1 MGKLKNI
8 LKHLFSFILLLNVS
22 TVLAFEAF
30 IVNDIRIAGLQRV
43 STGSIF
49 NTIPIS
55 VGDKIDDRKIV
66 DITRAL
72 FSTEQ
77 FDDIQIGRD
86 GNALIITVA
95 ERPSIS
101 SIDISGNSALK
112 TEILLESFDGI
123 GITEGQVYK
132 RSTLERMKAELVRSY
147 SSQGRYGAGVEIYET
162 SEPRNRVSISIEIDE
177 GESAKIDGIT
187 ILGNNVFSDE
197 DLFDVM
203 ELSEGSWLSFLS
215 NDDQYSREKLQGD
228 LENLESYYLDRGYLQ
243 FSIESSQVSISRDR
257 SNIYITYIVSEGPQY
272 TISDV
277 RIVGDMPLNEGLI
290 DPIIETQKD
299 ITYSQAQITQI
310 EDIFTSLLGNEGY
323 AFASVKGQ
331 PDIDEEMLEVDL
343 SFVIDPGKRTY
354 TRKILF
360 EGNEITQDDVLRREM
375 RQFEGA
381 WASDDKIEQ
390 SRVRLERLGFFKEVN
405 VETVPV
411 PGTDDQIDVKFRVEE
426 ETTGNVG
433 GNLGYSDFGLMIGFN
448 LQERNFLGTGNSVG
462 IAINKSIYQE
472 VYNLSFYDPYFTI
485 DGASRGYSLYYR
497 KTDYGEFNI
506 ANYTSDSQGL
516 GIQFGYPIS
525 DTQRVGLNLT
535 YDKTEIDQGSLPVR
549 DILDFLLEEGN
560 SFQTISAQAVWSR
573 ITLNRGMFPTDGAST
588 EALFLATLP
597 LSDINYYKL
606 NIRQKFYQPLNI
618 WDLVFGFQ
626 GEIGYLAPY
635 GDTNAVPFFQHF
647 YAGGPRSLR
656 GFESNTLGPR
666 ATPSPCY
673 GFDTIND
680 ICPPLIDSNFDGIPD
695 SPAYN
700 QSIIYQRD
708 DPIGGD
714 VKIEGSMQ
722 LIFKLPMVEDQR
734 SMRTAFFFDFGNVF
748 AMECR
753 EYQVSCYKPSIDE
766 LRYSVGVGL
775 TWITGFGPMSFAIS
789 KPYNEDRFE
798 RTEEFQFT
806 IGTVF

>member
-1 MGKLKNI
+1 M
-8 LKHLFSFILLLNVS
+8 LLNIT

-77 FDDIQIGRD
+77 FDDIQISRD
-86 GNALIITVA
+86 GNALIISVA

-112 TEILLESFDGI
+112 TEVLLESFDGI

-147 SSQGRYGAGVEIYET
+147 SSQGRYGAGVEI
-162 SEPRNRVSISIEIDE
+162 SESPQPRNRVSIAIEIDE

-187 ILGNNVFSDE
+187 ILGNSIFNDE
-197 DLFDVM
+197 DLLDVM
-203 ELSEGSWLSFLS
+203 ELSVGSWLSFLS
-215 NDDQYSREKLQGD
+215 NDNQYSREKLQGD
-228 LENLESYYLDRGYLQ
+228 LENLESYYLDRGYLE

-257 SNIYITYIVSEGPQY
+257 SSIYITYIISEGPQY
-272 TISDV
+272 TINDV
-277 RIVGDMPLNEGLI
+277 RIVGDMPVNEDFI
-290 DPIIETQKD
+290 NPIIDSQKD

-310 EDIFTSLLGNEGY
+310 EEIFTSLLGNEGY
-323 AFASVKGQ
+323 AFATVKGQ
-331 PDIDEEMLEVDL
+331 PNIDQEMLEVDL
-343 SFVIDPGKRTY
+343 NFVIDPGKRTY

-433 GNLGYSDFGLMIGFN
+433 GNLGYSDFGLMVGFN

-472 VYNLSFYDPYFTI
+472 VYNLSYYDPYFTI
-485 DGASRGYSLYYR
+485 DGVSRGYSLYYR

-525 DTQRVGLNLT
+525 DTQRIGLNLT
-535 YDKTEIDQGSLPVR
+535 YDNTEIDQGTIPVR
-549 DILDFLLEEGN
+549 DILDFLVEEGN
-560 SFQTISAQAVWSR
+560 TFQTFSAQAVWSR

-606 NIRQKFYQPLNI
+606 NIRQKFYQPLNF
-618 WDLVFGFQ
+618 WDLVVGFQ
-626 GEIGYLAPY
+626 GEICYLAPY
-635 GDTNAVPFFQHF
+635 DDTKIVPFFQHF

-666 ATPSPCY
+666 ATPTPCY
-673 GFDTIND
+673 GFDSIND
-680 ICPPLIDSNFDGIPD
+680 LCPPLVDTNFDGVPD

-700 QSIIYQRD
+700 QSIVYQRD

-714 VKIEGSMQ
+714 VKIEGSAQ

-748 AMECR
+748 SMDCR
-753 EYQVSCYKPSIDE
+753 DYQVSCYKPSLEE
-766 LRYSVGVGL
+766 LRYSIGLGL

-789 KPYNEDRFE
+789 KPYNEDRYE

>member
-1 MGKLKNI
+1 MKI
-8 LKHLFSFILLLNVS
+8 LKRLISFVLLLNI
-22 TVLAFEAF
+22 TTILAFEEF

-72 FSTEQ
+72 FATEQ

-162 SEPRNRVSISIEIDE
+162 PQPRNRVSISIEIDE

-187 ILGNNVFSDE
+187 ILGNNIFSDE
-197 DLFDVM
+197 DLLDVM

-257 SNIYITYIVSEGPQY
+257 SSIYITYIVSEGPKY

-277 RIVGDMPLNEGLI
+277 KIVGDMPLNEELI

-310 EDIFTSLLGNEGY
+310 EEIFTSLLGNEGY

-360 EGNEITQDDVLRREM
+360 EGNEITQDNVLRREM

-411 PGTDDQIDVKFRVEE
+411 PGTDDQIDVKFRVAE

-535 YDKTEIDQGSLPVR
+535 YDKTEIDQGTLPVR

-560 SFQTISAQAVWSR
+560 SFQTVSAQAVWSR

-597 LSDINYYKL
+597 LSDINYYKF
-606 NIRQKFYQPLNI
+606 NIRQKFYQPLNV

-635 GDTNAVPFFQHF
+635 GDTNNVPFFQHF

-673 GFDTIND
+673 GFDTVND
-680 ICPPLIDSNFDGIPD
+680 LCPPLIDSNFDGIPD

-766 LRYSVGVGL
+766 LRYSIGVGL

-789 KPYNEDRFE
+789 KPYNEDEFE

>member
-1 MGKLKNI
+1 MKSI
-8 LKHLFSFILLLNVS
+8 FKHLITLFLILNINFIE
-22 TVLAFEAF
+22 AFEAF

-55 VGDKIDDRKIV
+55 VGDKIDERKVV
-66 DITRAL
+66 DISKAL
-72 FSTEQ
+72 FATEQ

-86 GNALIITVA
+86 GNSLIITVA

-112 TEILLESFDGI
+112 TEVLLESFDGI

-132 RSTLERMKAELVRSY
+132 RSTLEKMRAELVRSY

-162 SEPRNRVSISIEIDE
+162 TQPRNRVSIAIQIDE
-177 GESAKIDGIT
+177 GESAQIDRVT
-187 ILGNNVFSDE
+187 ILGNRIFSDD
-197 DLFDVM
+197 DLLDVM
-203 ELSEGSWLSFLS
+203 ELSEGSWLSFLT
-215 NDDQYSREKLQGD
+215 NDNQYSREKLQGD
-228 LENLESYYLDRGYLQ
+228 IENLESFYLDRGYLQ
-243 FSIESSQVSISRDR
+243 FAIESSQVSISRDR
-257 SNIYITYIVSEGPQY
+257 NSIYITYIISEGPQF
-272 TISDV
+272 TINEV
-277 RIVGDMPLNEGLI
+277 KIIGELPLNSDI
-290 DPIIETQKD
+290 VDPIINTQND
-299 ITYSQAQITQI
+299 VIYSQAQITQI
-310 EDIFTSLLGNEGY
+310 EEIFTSLLGNEGY

-331 PDIDEEMLEVDL
+331 PSINEDLLEVDL
-343 SFVIDPGKRTY
+343 SFVVEPGKRTY
-354 TRKILF
+354 ARKILF
-360 EGNEITQDDVLRREM
+360 EGNQITQDDVLRREM

-390 SRVRLERLGFFKEVN
+390 SRVRLERLGFFKDVN
-405 VETVPV
+405 VETIPV
-411 PGTDDQIDVKFRVEE
+411 PGTDDQIDIKFRVEE

-448 LQERNFLGTGNSVG
+448 LQERNFLGSGNSVG

-485 DGASRGYSLYYR
+485 DGVSRGYNLYYR

-506 ANYTSDSQGL
+506 ANYTADSQGL

-525 DTQRVGLNLT
+525 DTQRIGLNLT
-535 YDKTEIDQGSLPVR
+535 YDFTDVDQGTLPVR

-560 SFQTISAQAVWSR
+560 SFKTLSAQAVWSR

-588 EALFLATLP
+588 EALFLATIP
-597 LSDINYYKL
+597 VSDINYYKL
-606 NIRQKFYQPLNI
+606 NIRQKYYEPLGF

-635 GDTNAVPFFQHF
+635 GDTNNVPFFQHF

-673 GFDTIND
+673 QFDSVND
-680 ICPPLIDSNFDGIPD
+680 LCPPLVDSNFDGVPD
-695 SPAYN
+695 TPAYN
-700 QSIIYQRD
+700 QSIVYQRD

-734 SMRTAFFFDFGNVF
+734 SMRSALFFDFGNVF

-753 EYQVSCYKPSIDE
+753 DYQVSCYKPSFDE

-789 KPYNEDRFE
+789 KPYNEDRYE

>member
-1 MGKLKNI
+1 MKSIKRLISFVLLINI
-8 LKHLFSFILLLNVS
+8 TS
-22 TVLAFEAF
+22 VLAFEAF

-72 FSTEQ
+72 FATEQ
-77 FDDIQIGRD
+77 FDDIQVGRD
-86 GNALIITVA
+86 GNALIITVL

-112 TEILLESFDGI
+112 TEVLLESFDGI

-147 SSQGRYGAGVEIYET
+147 SSQGRYGAGVEIFET
-162 SEPRNRVSISIEIDE
+162 PEPRNRVSIAIEIDE
-177 GESAKIDGIT
+177 GDSAKIDGIT
-187 ILGNNVFSDE
+187 ILGNNIFSDE
-197 DLFDVM
+197 DLLDVM

-257 SNIYITYIVSEGPQY
+257 SSIFIAYIISEGPQY
-272 TISDV
+272 TINEV
-277 RIVGDMPLNEGLI
+277 KIVGDMPINEEFTN
-290 DPIIETQKD
+290 PIINSQKD

-310 EDIFTSLLGNEGY
+310 EEIFTSLLGNEGY
-323 AFASVKGQ
+323 AFASVAGQ
-331 PDIDEEMLEVDL
+331 PNIDEEMLEVDL

-354 TRKILF
+354 ARKILF

-390 SRVRLERLGFFKEVN
+390 SRVRLERLGFFKEVS
-405 VETVPV
+405 VETIPV
-411 PGTDDQIDVKFRVEE
+411 PGTDDQIDVKYSVEE

-433 GNLGYSDFGLMIGFN
+433 GNLGYSDFGLMLGFN

-462 IAINKSIYQE
+462 ISINKSIYQE

-535 YDKTEIDQGSLPVR
+535 YDRTEIDQGSLPVR
-549 DILDFLLEEGN
+549 DILDFLIEEGN
-560 SFQTISAQAVWSR
+560 SFSTISAQAVWSR

-597 LSDINYYKL
+597 LSDINYYKF

-635 GDTNAVPFFQHF
+635 GDTNIVPFFQHF

-680 ICPPLIDSNFDGIPD
+680 LCPALIDSNFDGVPD

-748 AMECR
+748 QMDCKD
-753 EYQVSCYKPSIDE
+753 YQVSCYKPSIDE

-789 KPYNEDRFE
+789 RPFNEDQYE
-798 RTEEFQFT
+798 RTEDFQFT

>member
-1 MGKLKNI
+1 MKI
-8 LKHLFSFILLLNVS
+8 LKRLISFVLLLNIT
-22 TVLAFEAF
+22 TVLAFEEF

-72 FSTEQ
+72 FATEQ

-162 SEPRNRVSISIEIDE
+162 PQPRNRVSISIEIDE

-187 ILGNNVFSDE
+187 ILGNNIFSDE
-197 DLFDVM
+197 DLLDVM

-257 SNIYITYIVSEGPQY
+257 SSIYITYIISEGPKY

-277 RIVGDMPLNEGLI
+277 KIVGDMPISEELI

-310 EDIFTSLLGNEGY
+310 EEIFTSLLGNEGY

-472 VYNLSFYDPYFTI
+472 VYNLSFYDPYYTI

-560 SFQTISAQAVWSR
+560 SFQTVSAQAVWSR

-606 NIRQKFYQPLNI
+606 NIRQKFYQPLNV

-635 GDTNAVPFFQHF
+635 GDTNIVPFFQHF

-673 GFDTIND
+673 GFDTVND
-680 ICPPLIDSNFDGIPD
+680 LCPPLIDSNFDGIPD

-748 AMECR
+748 AMECK

-766 LRYSVGVGL
+766 LRYSIGVGL

>member
-1 MGKLKNI
+1 MKIFKRLI
-8 LKHLFSFILLLNVS
+8 SLLLLLNIT
-22 TVLAFEAF
+22 TVLAFEEF

-72 FSTEQ
+72 FATEQ

-162 SEPRNRVSISIEIDE
+162 PQPRNRVSNSIEIDE

-187 ILGNNVFSDE
+187 ILGNNIFSDE
-197 DLFDVM
+197 DLLDVM

-257 SNIYITYIVSEGPQY
+257 SSIYITYIISEGPQY

-277 RIVGDMPLNEGLI
+277 KIVGDMPLNEELI

-310 EDIFTSLLGNEGY
+310 EEIFTSLLGNEGY

-535 YDKTEIDQGSLPVR
+535 YDKTEIDQGTLPVR

-560 SFQTISAQAVWSR
+560 SFQTVSAQAVWSR

-606 NIRQKFYQPLNI
+606 NIRQKFYQPLNV

-635 GDTNAVPFFQHF
+635 GDTDNVPFFQHF

-673 GFDTIND
+673 GFDTVND
-680 ICPPLIDSNFDGIPD
+680 LCPPLIDSNFDGIPD

-766 LRYSVGVGL
+766 LRYSIGVGL

-789 KPYNEDRFE
+789 KPYNEDRYE

>member
-1 MGKLKNI
+1 MKI
-8 LKHLFSFILLLNVS
+8 LKRLISFVLLLNIT
-22 TVLAFEAF
+22 TVLAFEEF

-72 FSTEQ
+72 FATEQ

-162 SEPRNRVSISIEIDE
+162 PQPRNRVSISIEIDE

-187 ILGNNVFSDE
+187 ILGNNIFSDE
-197 DLFDVM
+197 DLLDVM

-257 SNIYITYIVSEGPQY
+257 SSIYITYIVSEGPKY

-277 RIVGDMPLNEGLI
+277 KIVGDMPINEELI

-310 EDIFTSLLGNEGY
+310 EEIFTSLLGNEGY

-472 VYNLSFYDPYFTI
+472 VYNLSFYDPYYTI

-535 YDKTEIDQGSLPVR
+535 YDRTEIDQGTLPVR

-560 SFQTISAQAVWSR
+560 SFQTVSAQAVWSR

-606 NIRQKFYQPLNI
+606 NIRQKFYQPLNV

-635 GDTNAVPFFQHF
+635 GDTNNVPFFQHF

-673 GFDTIND
+673 GFDTVND
-680 ICPPLIDSNFDGIPD
+680 LCPPLIDSNFDGIPD

-766 LRYSVGVGL
+766 LRYSIGVGL

>member
-1 MGKLKNI
+1 MVSLKSIFKNLITIFLILNI
-8 LKHLFSFILLLNVS
+8 NFIE
-22 TVLAFEAF
+22 AFEAF

-55 VGDKIDDRKIV
+55 VGDKIDERKVV
-66 DITRAL
+66 DISKAL
-72 FSTEQ
+72 FATEQ

-86 GNALIITVA
+86 GNSLIITVA

-112 TEILLESFDGI
+112 TEVLLESFDGI

-132 RSTLERMKAELVRSY
+132 RSTLEKMRAELVRSY

-162 SEPRNRVSISIEIDE
+162 TQPRNRVSIAIQIDE
-177 GESAKIDGIT
+177 GESAQIDRVT
-187 ILGNNVFSDE
+187 ILGNKIFSDD
-197 DLFDVM
+197 DLLDVM
-203 ELSEGSWLSFLS
+203 ELSEGSWLSFLT
-215 NDDQYSREKLQGD
+215 NDNQYSREKLQGD
-228 LENLESYYLDRGYLQ
+228 IENLESFYLDRGYLQ
-243 FSIESSQVSISRDR
+243 FAIESSQVSISRDR
-257 SNIYITYIVSEGPQY
+257 NSIYITYIISEGPQF
-272 TISDV
+272 TINEV
-277 RIVGDMPLNEGLI
+277 KIIGDLPLNSDI
-290 DPIIETQKD
+290 VDPIINTQND
-299 ITYSQAQITQI
+299 VIYSQAQITQI
-310 EDIFTSLLGNEGY
+310 EEIFTSLLGNEGY

-331 PDIDEEMLEVDL
+331 PSINEDFLEVDI
-343 SFVIDPGKRTY
+343 SFVVEPGKRTY
-354 TRKILF
+354 ARKILF
-360 EGNEITQDDVLRREM
+360 EGNQITQDDVLRREM

-390 SRVRLERLGFFKEVN
+390 SRVRLERLGFFKDVN
-405 VETVPV
+405 VETIPV
-411 PGTDDQIDVKFRVEE
+411 PGTDDQIDIKFRVEE

-448 LQERNFLGTGNSVG
+448 LQERNFLGSGNSVG
-462 IAINKSIYQE
+462 IAINKSSYQE

-485 DGASRGYSLYYR
+485 DGVSRGYNLYYR

-506 ANYTSDSQGL
+506 ANYTADSQGL

-525 DTQRVGLNLT
+525 DTQRIGLNLT
-535 YDKTEIDQGSLPVR
+535 YDFTDVDQGTLPVR

-560 SFQTISAQAVWSR
+560 SFKTLSAQAVWSR

-588 EALFLATLP
+588 EALFLATIP
-597 LSDINYYKL
+597 VSDINYYKL
-606 NIRQKFYQPLNI
+606 NIRQKYYEPLGF

-635 GDTNAVPFFQHF
+635 GDTNNVPFFQHF

-673 GFDTIND
+673 QFDSVND
-680 ICPPLIDSNFDGIPD
+680 LCPPLIDSNFDGVLD
-695 SPAYN
+695 TPAYN
-700 QSIIYQRD
+700 QSIVYQRE

-714 VKIEGSMQ
+714 VKFEGSMQ

-734 SMRTAFFFDFGNVF
+734 SMRSALFFDFGNVF

-753 EYQVSCYKPSIDE
+753 DYQVSCYKPSFDE

-789 KPYNEDRFE
+789 KPYNEDRYE

>member
-1 MGKLKNI
+1 MKI
-8 LKHLFSFILLLNVS
+8 LKRLISFVLLLNIT
-22 TVLAFEAF
+22 TVLAFEEF

-72 FSTEQ
+72 FATEQ

-162 SEPRNRVSISIEIDE
+162 PQPRNRVSISIEIDE

-187 ILGNNVFSDE
+187 ILGNNIFSDE
-197 DLFDVM
+197 DLLDVM

-257 SNIYITYIVSEGPQY
+257 SSIYITYIISEGPKY

-277 RIVGDMPLNEGLI
+277 KIVGDMPINEELI

-310 EDIFTSLLGNEGY
+310 EEIFTSLLGNEGY

-472 VYNLSFYDPYFTI
+472 VYNLSFYDPYYTI

-535 YDKTEIDQGSLPVR
+535 YDKTEIDQGTLPVR

-560 SFQTISAQAVWSR
+560 SFQTVSAQAVWSR

-606 NIRQKFYQPLNI
+606 NIRQKFYQPLNV

-635 GDTNAVPFFQHF
+635 RDTNNVPFFQHF

-673 GFDTIND
+673 GFDTVND
-680 ICPPLIDSNFDGIPD
+680 LCPPLIDSNFDGIPD

-766 LRYSVGVGL
+766 LRYSIGVGL

>member
-1 MGKLKNI
+1 MKI
-8 LKHLFSFILLLNVS
+8 LKRLISFVLLLNIT
-22 TVLAFEAF
+22 TVLAFEEF

-72 FSTEQ
+72 FATEQ

-162 SEPRNRVSISIEIDE
+162 PQPRNRVSISIEIDE

-187 ILGNNVFSDE
+187 ILGNNIFSDE
-197 DLFDVM
+197 DLLDVM

-257 SNIYITYIVSEGPQY
+257 SSIYITYNIFEGPKY

-277 RIVGDMPLNEGLI
+277 KIVGDMPINEELI

-310 EDIFTSLLGNEGY
+310 EEIFTSLLGNEGY

-472 VYNLSFYDPYFTI
+472 VYNLSFYDPYYTI

-535 YDKTEIDQGSLPVR
+535 YDKTEIDQGTLPVR

-560 SFQTISAQAVWSR
+560 SFQTVSAQAVWSR

-606 NIRQKFYQPLNI
+606 NIRQKFYQPLNV

-635 GDTNAVPFFQHF
+635 GDTDNVPFFQHF

-673 GFDTIND
+673 GFDTVND
-680 ICPPLIDSNFDGIPD
+680 LCPPLIDSNFDGIPD

-766 LRYSVGVGL
+766 LRYSIGVGL

>member
-1 MGKLKNI
+1 MKI
-8 LKHLFSFILLLNVS
+8 LKRLISFMLLLNIT
-22 TVLAFEAF
+22 TVLAFEEF

-72 FSTEQ
+72 FATEQ

-147 SSQGRYGAGVEIYET
+147 SSQGRYGAGVEIFET
-162 SEPRNRVSISIEIDE
+162 PQPRNRVSISIEIDE

-187 ILGNNVFSDE
+187 ILGNNIFSDE
-197 DLFDVM
+197 DLLDVM

-257 SNIYITYIVSEGPQY
+257 SSIYITYIISEGPKY

-277 RIVGDMPLNEGLI
+277 KIVGDMPISEELI

-310 EDIFTSLLGNEGY
+310 EEIFTSLLGNEGY

-472 VYNLSFYDPYFTI
+472 VYNLSFYDPYYTI

-560 SFQTISAQAVWSR
+560 SFQTVSAQAVWSR

-606 NIRQKFYQPLNI
+606 NIRQKFYQPLNV

-635 GDTNAVPFFQHF
+635 GDTNIVPFFQHF

-673 GFDTIND
+673 GFDTVND
-680 ICPPLIDSNFDGIPD
+680 LCPPLIDSNFDGIPD

-748 AMECR
+748 AMECK

-766 LRYSVGVGL
+766 LRYSIGVGL

>member
-1 MGKLKNI
+1 MIKFFKRLI
-8 LKHLFSFILLLNVS
+8 SLLLLLNIT
-22 TVLAFEAF
+22 TVLAFEEF

-72 FSTEQ
+72 FATEQ

-162 SEPRNRVSISIEIDE
+162 PQPRNRVSISIEIDE

-187 ILGNNVFSDE
+187 ILGNNIFSDE
-197 DLFDVM
+197 DLLDVM

-257 SNIYITYIVSEGPQY
+257 SSIYITYIISEGPQY

-277 RIVGDMPLNEGLI
+277 KIVGDMPLNEELI

-310 EDIFTSLLGNEGY
+310 EEIFTSLLGNEGY

-535 YDKTEIDQGSLPVR
+535 YDKTEIDQGTLPVR

-560 SFQTISAQAVWSR
+560 SFQTVSAQAVWSR

-606 NIRQKFYQPLNI
+606 NIRQKFYQPLNV

-635 GDTNAVPFFQHF
+635 GDTDNVPFFQHF

-673 GFDTIND
+673 GFDTVND
-680 ICPPLIDSNFDGIPD
+680 LCPPLIDSNFDGIPD

-722 LIFKLPMVEDQR
+722 LIFKLPMIEDQR

-766 LRYSVGVGL
+766 LRYSIGVGL

-789 KPYNEDRFE
+789 KPYNEDRYE

>member
-1 MGKLKNI
+1 MKI
-8 LKHLFSFILLLNVS
+8 LKRLISFVLLLNIT
-22 TVLAFEAF
+22 TVLAFEEF

-72 FSTEQ
+72 FATEQ

-162 SEPRNRVSISIEIDE
+162 PQPRNRVSISIEIDE

-187 ILGNNVFSDE
+187 ILGNNIFSDE
-197 DLFDVM
+197 DLLDVM

-257 SNIYITYIVSEGPQY
+257 SSIYITYIISEGPKY

-277 RIVGDMPLNEGLI
+277 KIVGDMPINEELI

-310 EDIFTSLLGNEGY
+310 EEIFTSLLGNEGY

-472 VYNLSFYDPYFTI
+472 VYNLSFYDPYYTI

-535 YDKTEIDQGSLPVR
+535 YDKTEIDQGTLPVR

-560 SFQTISAQAVWSR
+560 SFQTVSAQAVWSR

-606 NIRQKFYQPLNI
+606 NIRQKFYQPLNV

-635 GDTNAVPFFQHF
+635 GDTDNVPFFQHF

-673 GFDTIND
+673 GFDTVND
-680 ICPPLIDSNFDGIPD
+680 LCPPLIDSNFDGIPD

-766 LRYSVGVGL
+766 LRYSIGVGL

>member
-1 MGKLKNI
+1 MKI
-8 LKHLFSFILLLNVS
+8 LKRLISFVLLLNIT
-22 TVLAFEAF
+22 TVLAFEEF

-72 FSTEQ
+72 FATEQ

-162 SEPRNRVSISIEIDE
+162 PQPRNRVSISIEIDE

-187 ILGNNVFSDE
+187 ILGNNIFSDE
-197 DLFDVM
+197 DLLDVM

-257 SNIYITYIVSEGPQY
+257 SSIYITYIISEGPKY

-277 RIVGDMPLNEGLI
+277 KIVGDMPINEELI

-310 EDIFTSLLGNEGY
+310 EEIFTSLLGNEGY

-472 VYNLSFYDPYFTI
+472 VYNLSFYDPYYTI

-535 YDKTEIDQGSLPVR
+535 YDKTEIDQGTLPVR

-560 SFQTISAQAVWSR
+560 SFQTVSAQAVWSR

-606 NIRQKFYQPLNI
+606 NIRQKFYQPLNV

-635 GDTNAVPFFQHF
+635 GDTNNVPFFQHF

-673 GFDTIND
+673 GFDTVND
-680 ICPPLIDSNFDGIPD
+680 LCPPLIDSNFDGIPD

-766 LRYSVGVGL
+766 LRYSIGVGL

-789 KPYNEDRFE
+789 KPYNEDRYE

>member
-1 MGKLKNI
+1 MKNI
-8 LKHLFSFILLLNVS
+8 AKNFIHLILLLNIVS
-22 TVLAFEAF
+22 VLAFESF

-55 VGDKIDDRKIV
+55 VGDKIDDRKII
-66 DITRAL
+66 DITKAL

-101 SIDISGNSALK
+101 SIDISGNKALK
-112 TEILLESFDGI
+112 TEVLLDSFQGI

-132 RSTLERMKAELVRSY
+132 RSTLEKIKSELIRSY
-147 SSQGRYGAGVEIYET
+147 SSQGRYGAGVEIFET
-162 SEPRNRVSISIEIDE
+162 SQPRNRVSIAIEIDE
-177 GESAKIDGIT
+177 GESAKIDGIS
-187 ILGNNVFSDE
+187 ILGNEIFSDE

-215 NDDQYSREKLQGD
+215 NDNQYSREKLQGD
-228 LENLESYYLDRGYLQ
+228 IENLESYYLDRGYLQ
-243 FSIESSQVSISRDR
+243 FSIESSQVSISRNR
-257 SNIYITYIVSEGPQY
+257 ENIYITYILSEGPQY
-272 TISDV
+272 KINDV
-277 RIVGDMPLNEGLI
+277 RIVGDLPIDQTII
-290 DPIIETQKD
+290 DPIVDTQRNV
-299 ITYSQAQITQI
+299 IYSQAQITQI
-310 EDIFTSLLGNEGY
+310 EEIFTSLLGNEGY
-323 AFASVKGQ
+323 AFASVAGQ
-331 PDIDEEMLEVDL
+331 PVIDENLREVDL
-343 SFVIDPGKRTY
+343 SFVVEPGKRTY
-354 TRKILF
+354 ARKILF
-360 EGNEITQDDVLRREM
+360 EGNQITQDDVLRREM

-390 SRVRLERLGFFKEVN
+390 SRVRLERLGFFKDVS

-411 PGTDDQIDVKFRVEE
+411 PGTDDQIDVKFSVDE

-433 GNLGYSDFGLMIGFN
+433 GNLGYSDFGLMLGFN

-462 IAINKSIYQE
+462 ININKSIYQE
-472 VYNLSFYDPYFTI
+472 IYNLSYFNPYFTI

-506 ANYTSDSQGL
+506 ANYTADSSGL

-525 DTQRVGLNLT
+525 DTQRVGLNIT
-535 YDKTEIDQGSLPVR
+535 VDQTDIDQGTLPVR
-549 DILDFLLEEGN
+549 DILDFLLKEGT
-560 SFQTISAQAVWSR
+560 SFQTLSAQGVWSR

-597 LSDINYYKL
+597 LSDINYYKI
-606 NIRQKFYQPLNI
+606 NIRQKYYQPLNFF
-618 WDLVFGFQ
+618 DLVFGFQ

-635 GDTNAVPFFQHF
+635 GDTQIVPFFQHF

-673 GFDTIND
+673 QFDSVND
-680 ICPPLIDSNFDGIPD
+680 ICPPLLDSNFDGIPD
-695 SPAYN
+695 SPAFN
-700 QSIIYQRD
+700 QSLIYQRD

-748 AMECR
+748 AMDCR
-753 EYQVSCYKPSIDE
+753 DYQVSCYKPSLEE

-789 KPYNEDRFE
+789 KPYNEDRYE

>member
-1 MGKLKNI
+1 MKI
-8 LKHLFSFILLLNVS
+8 LKRLISFVLLLNIT
-22 TVLAFEAF
+22 TVLAFEEF

-72 FSTEQ
+72 FATEQ

-162 SEPRNRVSISIEIDE
+162 PQPRNRVSISIEIDE

-187 ILGNNVFSDE
+187 ILGNNIFSDE
-197 DLFDVM
+197 DLLDVM

-257 SNIYITYIVSEGPQY
+257 SSIYITYIISEGPKY

-277 RIVGDMPLNEGLI
+277 KIVGDMPINEELI

-310 EDIFTSLLGNEGY
+310 EEIFTSLLGNEGY

-472 VYNLSFYDPYFTI
+472 VYNLSFYDPYYTI

-535 YDKTEIDQGSLPVR
+535 YDKTEIDQGTLPVR

-560 SFQTISAQAVWSR
+560 SFQTVSAQAVWSR

-606 NIRQKFYQPLNI
+606 NIRQKFYQPLNV

-635 GDTNAVPFFQHF
+635 GDTNNVPFFQHF

-673 GFDTIND
+673 GFDTVND
-680 ICPPLIDSNFDGIPD
+680 LCPPLIDSNFDGIPD

-722 LIFKLPMVEDQR
+722 LILKLPMVEDQR

-766 LRYSVGVGL
+766 LRYSIGVGL

>member
-1 MGKLKNI
+1 MKI
-8 LKHLFSFILLLNVS
+8 LKRLISFVLLLNIT
-22 TVLAFEAF
+22 TVLAFEEF

-72 FSTEQ
+72 FATEQ

-112 TEILLESFDGI
+112 TEVLLESFDGI

-162 SEPRNRVSISIEIDE
+162 PQPRNRVSISIEIDE

-187 ILGNNVFSDE
+187 ILGNNIFSDE
-197 DLFDVM
+197 DLLDVM

-257 SNIYITYIVSEGPQY
+257 SSIYITYIISEGPQY

-277 RIVGDMPLNEGLI
+277 KIVGDIPLNKELI
-290 DPIIETQKD
+290 DPIIGTQKD
-299 ITYSQAQITQI
+299 VTYSQAQITQI
-310 EDIFTSLLGNEGY
+310 EEIFTSLLGNEGY

-331 PDIDEEMLEVDL
+331 PDIDEEMLEVNL
-343 SFVIDPGKRTY
+343 SFVVDPGKRTY
-354 TRKILF
+354 ARKILF

-390 SRVRLERLGFFKEVN
+390 SRIRLERLGFFKEVN

-433 GNLGYSDFGLMIGFN
+433 GNLGYSDFGLMVGFN

-472 VYNLSFYDPYFTI
+472 VYNLSFYDPYYTI

-535 YDKTEIDQGSLPVR
+535 YDKTEIDQGTLPVR

-560 SFQTISAQAVWSR
+560 SFQTVSAQAVWSR
-573 ITLNRGMFPTDGAST
+573 ITLNRGMFPTDGSST

-606 NIRQKFYQPLNI
+606 NIRQKFYQPLNV

-635 GDTNAVPFFQHF
+635 GDTNIVPFFQHF

-666 ATPSPCY
+666 ATPSPCF
-673 GFDTIND
+673 GFDTVND
-680 ICPPLIDSNFDGIPD
+680 LCPPLIDSNFDGIPD

-753 EYQVSCYKPSIDE
+753 DYQVSCYKPSIDE
-766 LRYSVGVGL
+766 LRYSIGVGL

>member
-1 MGKLKNI
+1 MKI
-8 LKHLFSFILLLNVS
+8 LKRLISFVLLLNIT
-22 TVLAFEAF
+22 TVLAFEEF

-72 FSTEQ
+72 FATEQ

-162 SEPRNRVSISIEIDE
+162 PQPRNRVSISIEIDE

-187 ILGNNVFSDE
+187 ILGNNIFSDE
-197 DLFDVM
+197 DLLDVM

-257 SNIYITYIVSEGPQY
+257 SSIYITYIISEGPQY

-277 RIVGDMPLNEGLI
+277 KIVGDMPLNEELI

-310 EDIFTSLLGNEGY
+310 EEIFTSLLGNEGY

-535 YDKTEIDQGSLPVR
+535 YDKTEIDQGTLPVR

-560 SFQTISAQAVWSR
+560 SFQTVSAQAVWSR

-606 NIRQKFYQPLNI
+606 NIRQKFYQPLNV

-635 GDTNAVPFFQHF
+635 GDTNTVPFFQHF

-673 GFDTIND
+673 GFDTVND
-680 ICPPLIDSNFDGIPD
+680 LCPPLIDSNFDGIPD

-766 LRYSVGVGL
+766 LRYSIGVGL

-789 KPYNEDRFE
+789 KPYNEDRYE

>member
-1 MGKLKNI
+1 MKSI
-8 LKHLFSFILLLNVS
+8 FKHLITLFLILNINFIE
-22 TVLAFEAF
+22 AFEAF

-49 NTIPIS
+49 NSIPIS
-55 VGDKIDDRKIV
+55 VGDKIDERKVV
-66 DITRAL
+66 DISKAL
-72 FSTEQ
+72 FATEQ

-86 GNALIITVA
+86 GNSLIITVA

-112 TEILLESFDGI
+112 TEVLLESFDGI

-132 RSTLERMKAELVRSY
+132 RSTLEKMRAELVRSY

-162 SEPRNRVSISIEIDE
+162 TQPRNRVSIAIQIDE
-177 GESAKIDGIT
+177 GESAQIDRVT
-187 ILGNNVFSDE
+187 ILGNKIFSDD
-197 DLFDVM
+197 DLLDVM
-203 ELSEGSWLSFLS
+203 ELSEGSWLSFLT
-215 NDDQYSREKLQGD
+215 NDNQYSREKLQGD
-228 LENLESYYLDRGYLQ
+228 IENLESFYLDRGYLQ
-243 FSIESSQVSISRDR
+243 FAIESSQVSISRDR
-257 SNIYITYIVSEGPQY
+257 NSIYITYIISEGPQF
-272 TISDV
+272 TINEV
-277 RIVGDMPLNEGLI
+277 KIIGDLPLNSDI
-290 DPIIETQKD
+290 VDPIINTQND
-299 ITYSQAQITQI
+299 VIYSQAQITQI
-310 EDIFTSLLGNEGY
+310 EEIFTSLLGNEGY

-331 PDIDEEMLEVDL
+331 PSINEDFLEVDI
-343 SFVIDPGKRTY
+343 SFVVEPGKRTY
-354 TRKILF
+354 ARKILF
-360 EGNEITQDDVLRREM
+360 EGNQITQDDVLRREM

-390 SRVRLERLGFFKEVN
+390 SRVRLERLGFFKDVN
-405 VETVPV
+405 VETIPV
-411 PGTDDQIDVKFRVEE
+411 PGTDDQIDIKFRVEE

-448 LQERNFLGTGNSVG
+448 LQERNFLGSGNSVG

-485 DGASRGYSLYYR
+485 DGVSRGYNLYYR

-506 ANYTSDSQGL
+506 ANYTADSQGL

-525 DTQRVGLNLT
+525 DTQRIGLNLT
-535 YDKTEIDQGSLPVR
+535 YDFTDVDQGTLPVR

-560 SFQTISAQAVWSR
+560 WFKTLSAQAVWSR

-588 EALFLATLP
+588 EALFLATIP
-597 LSDINYYKL
+597 VSDINYYKL
-606 NIRQKFYQPLNI
+606 NIRQKYYEPLGF

-635 GDTNAVPFFQHF
+635 GDTNNVPFFQHF

-673 GFDTIND
+673 QFDSVND
-680 ICPPLIDSNFDGIPD
+680 LCPPLIDSNFDGVLD
-695 SPAYN
+695 TPAYN
-700 QSIIYQRD
+700 QSIVYQRD

-734 SMRTAFFFDFGNVF
+734 SMRSALFFDFGNVF

-753 EYQVSCYKPSIDE
+753 DYQVSCYKPSFDE

-789 KPYNEDRFE
+789 KPYNEDRYE

>member
-1 MGKLKNI
+1 MKI
-8 LKHLFSFILLLNVS
+8 LKRLISFLLLLNIT
-22 TVLAFEAF
+22 TVLAFEEF

-72 FSTEQ
+72 FATEQ

-162 SEPRNRVSISIEIDE
+162 PQPRNRVSISIEIDE

-187 ILGNNVFSDE
+187 ILGNNIFSDE
-197 DLFDVM
+197 DLLDVM

-257 SNIYITYIVSEGPQY
+257 SSIYITYIISEGPQY

-277 RIVGDMPLNEGLI
+277 KIVGDMPLNEELI

-310 EDIFTSLLGNEGY
+310 EEIFTSLLGNEGY

-535 YDKTEIDQGSLPVR
+535 YDKTEIDQGTLPVR

-560 SFQTISAQAVWSR
+560 SFQTVSAQAVWSR

-606 NIRQKFYQPLNI
+606 NIRQKFYQPLNV

-635 GDTNAVPFFQHF
+635 GDTNTVPFFQHF

-673 GFDTIND
+673 GFDTVND
-680 ICPPLIDSNFDGIPD
+680 LCPPLIDSNFDGIPD

-766 LRYSVGVGL
+766 LRYSIGVGL

-789 KPYNEDRFE
+789 KPYNEDRYE

>member
-1 MGKLKNI
+1 MGRLNNI
-8 LKHLFSFILLLNVS
+8 LKYLSALFLIFSINTL
-22 TVLAFEAF
+22 LAFEAF

-55 VGDKIDDRKIV
+55 VGDKIDDRKII

-72 FSTEQ
+72 FATEQ

-162 SEPRNRVSISIEIDE
+162 PEPRNRVSISIEIDE

-187 ILGNNVFSDE
+187 ILGNNIFSDE
-197 DLFDVM
+197 DLLDVM

-215 NDDQYSREKLQGD
+215 NDNQYSREKLQGD

-257 SNIYITYIVSEGPQY
+257 SSIYITYIISEGPQY
-272 TISDV
+272 TINDV
-277 RIVGDMPLNEGLI
+277 KIIGDMPLNDTLV

-299 ITYSQAQITQI
+299 VTYSQAQITQI
-310 EDIFTSLLGNEGY
+310 EEIFTSLLGNEGY

-331 PDIDEEMLEVDL
+331 PDIDENMLEVDL
-343 SFVIDPGKRTY
+343 SFVVDPGKRTY

-411 PGTDDQIDVKFRVEE
+411 PGTDDQIDIKFRVEE

-433 GNLGYSDFGLMIGFN
+433 GNLGYSDFGLMVGFN

-472 VYNLSFYDPYFTI
+472 VYNLSFYDPYYTI

-497 KTDYGEFNI
+497 ATDYGEFNI

-525 DTQRVGLNLT
+525 DTQRIGLNLT
-535 YDKTEIDQGSLPVR
+535 YDKTDIDAGTLPVR

-560 SFQTISAQAVWSR
+560 SFSTVSAQAVWSR

-606 NIRQKFYQPLNI
+606 NIRQKFYQPLNFL
-618 WDLVFGFQ
+618 DLVFGFQ

-635 GDTNAVPFFQHF
+635 SDTKIVPFFQHF
-647 YAGGPRSLR
+647 YA
-656 GFESNTLGPR
+656 
-666 ATPSPCY
+666 
-673 GFDTIND
+673 
-680 ICPPLIDSNFDGIPD
+680 
-695 SPAYN
+695 
-700 QSIIYQRD
+700 
-708 DPIGGD
+708 
-714 VKIEGSMQ
+714 
-722 LIFKLPMVEDQR
+722 
-734 SMRTAFFFDFGNVF
+734 
-748 AMECR
+748 
-753 EYQVSCYKPSIDE
+753 
-766 LRYSVGVGL
+766 VGL
-775 TWITGFGPMSFAIS
+775 
-789 KPYNEDRFE
+789 DRFE
-798 RTEEFQFT
+798 DLNQILLDRGQLHHHALDL
-806 IGTVF
+806 IPLMIYVPH

>member
-1 MGKLKNI
+1 MKI
-8 LKHLFSFILLLNVS
+8 LKRLISFILLLNIT
-22 TVLAFEAF
+22 TVLAFEEF

-72 FSTEQ
+72 FATEQ

-162 SEPRNRVSISIEIDE
+162 PQPRNRVSISIEIDE

-187 ILGNNVFSDE
+187 ILGNNIFSDE
-197 DLFDVM
+197 DLLDVM

-257 SNIYITYIVSEGPQY
+257 SSIYITYIISEGPKY

-277 RIVGDMPLNEGLI
+277 KIVGDMPINEELI

-310 EDIFTSLLGNEGY
+310 EEIFTSLLGNEGY

-535 YDKTEIDQGSLPVR
+535 YDKTEIDQGTLPVR

-560 SFQTISAQAVWSR
+560 SFQTVSAQAVWSR

-606 NIRQKFYQPLNI
+606 NIRQKFYQPLNV

-635 GDTNAVPFFQHF
+635 GDTNNVPFFQHF

-673 GFDTIND
+673 GFDTVND
-680 ICPPLIDSNFDGIPD
+680 LCPPLIDSNFDGIPD

-766 LRYSVGVGL
+766 LRYSIGVGL

>member
-1 MGKLKNI
+1 
-8 LKHLFSFILLLNVS
+8 
-22 TVLAFEAF
+22 
-30 IVNDIRIAGLQRV
+30 
-43 STGSIF
+43 
-49 NTIPIS
+49 
-55 VGDKIDDRKIV
+55 
-66 DITRAL
+66 
-72 FSTEQ
+72 
-77 FDDIQIGRD
+77 
-86 GNALIITVA
+86 
-95 ERPSIS
+95 
-101 SIDISGNSALK
+101 
-112 TEILLESFDGI
+112 
-123 GITEGQVYK
+123 
-132 RSTLERMKAELVRSY
+132 MKAELVRSY

-162 SEPRNRVSISIEIDE
+162 PQPRNRVSISIEIDE

-187 ILGNNVFSDE
+187 ILGNNIFSDE
-197 DLFDVM
+197 DLLDVM

-243 FSIESSQVSISRDR
+243 FAIESSQVSISRDR
-257 SNIYITYIVSEGPQY
+257 SSIYITYIISEGPKY

-277 RIVGDMPLNEGLI
+277 KIVGDMPINEELI

-310 EDIFTSLLGNEGY
+310 EEIFTSLLGTEGY
-323 AFASVKGQ
+323 AFASVTGQ

-472 VYNLSFYDPYFTI
+472 VYNLSFYDPYYTI

-535 YDKTEIDQGSLPVR
+535 YDKTEIDQGTLPVR

-560 SFQTISAQAVWSR
+560 SFQTVSAQAVWSR

-606 NIRQKFYQPLNI
+606 NIRQKFYQPLNV

-635 GDTNAVPFFQHF
+635 GDTNNVPFFQHF

-673 GFDTIND
+673 GFDTVND
-680 ICPPLIDSNFDGIPD
+680 LCPPLIDSNFDGIPD

-766 LRYSVGVGL
+766 LRYSIGVGL

-789 KPYNEDRFE
+789 KPYNEDEFE

>member
-1 MGKLKNI
+1 MKI
-8 LKHLFSFILLLNVS
+8 LKRLISFILLVNIT
-22 TVLAFEAF
+22 TVLAFEEF

-72 FSTEQ
+72 FATEQ

-162 SEPRNRVSISIEIDE
+162 PQPRNRVSISIEIDE

-187 ILGNNVFSDE
+187 ILGNNIFSDE
-197 DLFDVM
+197 DLLDVM

-257 SNIYITYIVSEGPQY
+257 SSIYITYIISEGPQY

-277 RIVGDMPLNEGLI
+277 KIVGDMPLNEELI

-310 EDIFTSLLGNEGY
+310 EEIFTSLLGNEGY

-535 YDKTEIDQGSLPVR
+535 YDKTEIDQGTLPVR

-560 SFQTISAQAVWSR
+560 SFQTVSAQAVWSR

-606 NIRQKFYQPLNI
+606 NIRQKFYQPLNV

-635 GDTNAVPFFQHF
+635 GDTNTVPFFQHF

-673 GFDTIND
+673 GFDTVND
-680 ICPPLIDSNFDGIPD
+680 LCPPLIDSNFDGIPD

-766 LRYSVGVGL
+766 LRYSIGVGL

-789 KPYNEDRFE
+789 KPYNEDRYE

>member
-1 MGKLKNI
+1 MKIFKRLI
-8 LKHLFSFILLLNVS
+8 SFALLLNIA

-30 IVNDIRIAGLQRV
+30 FVNDIRIAGLQRV

-72 FSTEQ
+72 FATEQ

-147 SSQGRYGAGVEIYET
+147 SSQGRYGAGVEIFET
-162 SEPRNRVSISIEIDE
+162 SQPRNRVSISIEIDE
-177 GESAKIDGIT
+177 GESAEIDGIT
-187 ILGNNVFSDE
+187 ILGNNIFSDE
-197 DLFDVM
+197 DLLDVM

-257 SNIYITYIVSEGPQY
+257 SSIYITYIISEGPQY
-272 TISDV
+272 VISDV
-277 RIVGDMPLNEGLI
+277 RIVGDMPINEELV

-310 EDIFTSLLGNEGY
+310 EEIFTSLLGNEGY

-433 GNLGYSDFGLMIGFN
+433 GNLGYSDFGLMLGFN

-462 IAINKSIYQE
+462 ISINKSIYQE
-472 VYNLSFYDPYFTI
+472 VYNLSFYDPYYTI

-535 YDKTEIDQGSLPVR
+535 YDKTEIDQGTLPVR

-560 SFQTISAQAVWSR
+560 SFQTVSAQAVWSR

-597 LSDINYYKL
+597 VSDINYYK
-606 NIRQKFYQPLNI
+606 
-618 WDLVFGFQ
+618 
-626 GEIGYLAPY
+626 
-635 GDTNAVPFFQHF
+635 
-647 YAGGPRSLR
+647 
-656 GFESNTLGPR
+656 
-666 ATPSPCY
+666 
-673 GFDTIND
+673 
-680 ICPPLIDSNFDGIPD
+680 
-695 SPAYN
+695 
-700 QSIIYQRD
+700 
-708 DPIGGD
+708 
-714 VKIEGSMQ
+714 
-722 LIFKLPMVEDQR
+722 
-734 SMRTAFFFDFGNVF
+734 
-748 AMECR
+748 
-753 EYQVSCYKPSIDE
+753 
-766 LRYSVGVGL
+766 
-775 TWITGFGPMSFAIS
+775 
-789 KPYNEDRFE
+789 
-798 RTEEFQFT
+798 
-806 IGTVF
+806 

>member
-1 MGKLKNI
+1 MKFFKRLI
-8 LKHLFSFILLLNVS
+8 SFLLLLNIT
-22 TVLAFEAF
+22 TVLAFEEF

-72 FSTEQ
+72 FATEQ

-162 SEPRNRVSISIEIDE
+162 PQPRNRVSISIEIDE

-187 ILGNNVFSDE
+187 ILGNNIFSDE
-197 DLFDVM
+197 DLLDVM

-257 SNIYITYIVSEGPQY
+257 SSIYITYIISEGPQY

-277 RIVGDMPLNEGLI
+277 KIVGDMPLNEELI

-310 EDIFTSLLGNEGY
+310 EEIFTSLLGNEGY

-535 YDKTEIDQGSLPVR
+535 YDKTEIDQGTLPVR

-560 SFQTISAQAVWSR
+560 SFQTVSAQAVWSR
-573 ITLNRGMFPTDGAST
+573 ITLNRGLFPTDGAST

-606 NIRQKFYQPLNI
+606 NIRQKFYQPLNV
-618 WDLVFGFQ
+618 WDLVFCFQ
-626 GEIGYLAPY
+626 GEIG
-635 GDTNAVPFFQHF
+635 
-647 YAGGPRSLR
+647 
-656 GFESNTLGPR
+656 
-666 ATPSPCY
+666 
-673 GFDTIND
+673 
-680 ICPPLIDSNFDGIPD
+680 
-695 SPAYN
+695 
-700 QSIIYQRD
+700 
-708 DPIGGD
+708 
-714 VKIEGSMQ
+714 
-722 LIFKLPMVEDQR
+722 
-734 SMRTAFFFDFGNVF
+734 
-748 AMECR
+748 
-753 EYQVSCYKPSIDE
+753 
-766 LRYSVGVGL
+766 
-775 TWITGFGPMSFAIS
+775 
-789 KPYNEDRFE
+789 
-798 RTEEFQFT
+798 
-806 IGTVF
+806 

>member
-1 MGKLKNI
+1 MKSI
-8 LKHLFSFILLLNVS
+8 FKHLITLFLILNINFIE
-22 TVLAFEAF
+22 AFEAF

-55 VGDKIDDRKIV
+55 VGDKIDERKVV
-66 DITRAL
+66 DISKAL
-72 FSTEQ
+72 FATEQ

-86 GNALIITVA
+86 GNSLIITVA

-112 TEILLESFDGI
+112 TEVLLESFDGI

-132 RSTLERMKAELVRSY
+132 RSTLEKMRAELVRSY

-162 SEPRNRVSISIEIDE
+162 TQPRNRVSIAIQIDE
-177 GESAKIDGIT
+177 GESAQIDRVT
-187 ILGNNVFSDE
+187 ILGNRIFSDD
-197 DLFDVM
+197 DLLDVM
-203 ELSEGSWLSFLS
+203 ELSEGSWLSFLT
-215 NDDQYSREKLQGD
+215 NDNQYSREKLQGD
-228 LENLESYYLDRGYLQ
+228 IENLESFYLDRGYLQ
-243 FSIESSQVSISRDR
+243 FAIESSQVSISRDR
-257 SNIYITYIVSEGPQY
+257 NSIYITYIISEGPQF
-272 TISDV
+272 TINEV
-277 RIVGDMPLNEGLI
+277 KIIGDLPLNSDI
-290 DPIIETQKD
+290 VDPIINTQND
-299 ITYSQAQITQI
+299 VIYSQAQITQI
-310 EDIFTSLLGNEGY
+310 EEIFTSLLGNEGY

-331 PDIDEEMLEVDL
+331 PSINEDFLEVDL
-343 SFVIDPGKRTY
+343 SFVVEPGKRTY
-354 TRKILF
+354 ARKILF
-360 EGNEITQDDVLRREM
+360 EGNQITQDDVLRREM

-390 SRVRLERLGFFKEVN
+390 SRVRLERLGFFKDVN
-405 VETVPV
+405 VETIPV
-411 PGTDDQIDVKFRVEE
+411 PGTDDQIDIKFRVEE

-448 LQERNFLGTGNSVG
+448 LQERNFLGSGNSVG

-485 DGASRGYSLYYR
+485 DGVSRGYNLYYR

-506 ANYTSDSQGL
+506 ANYTADSQGL

-525 DTQRVGLNLT
+525 DTQRIGLNLT
-535 YDKTEIDQGSLPVR
+535 YDFTDVDQGTLPVR

-560 SFQTISAQAVWSR
+560 SFKTLSAQAVWSR

-588 EALFLATLP
+588 EALFLATIP
-597 LSDINYYKL
+597 VSDINYYKL
-606 NIRQKFYQPLNI
+606 NIRQKYYEPLGF

-635 GDTNAVPFFQHF
+635 GDTNNVPFFQHF

-673 GFDTIND
+673 QFDSVND
-680 ICPPLIDSNFDGIPD
+680 LCPPLIDSNFDGVLD
-695 SPAYN
+695 TPAYN
-700 QSIIYQRD
+700 QSIVYQRD

-734 SMRTAFFFDFGNVF
+734 SMRSALFFDFGNVF
-748 AMECR
+748 AMQCR
-753 EYQVSCYKPSIDE
+753 DYQVSCYKPSFDE

-789 KPYNEDRFE
+789 KPYNEDRYE

>member
-1 MGKLKNI
+1 
-8 LKHLFSFILLLNVS
+8 
-22 TVLAFEAF
+22 
-30 IVNDIRIAGLQRV
+30 
-43 STGSIF
+43 
-49 NTIPIS
+49 
-55 VGDKIDDRKIV
+55 
-66 DITRAL
+66 
-72 FSTEQ
+72 
-77 FDDIQIGRD
+77 
-86 GNALIITVA
+86 
-95 ERPSIS
+95 
-101 SIDISGNSALK
+101 
-112 TEILLESFDGI
+112 
-123 GITEGQVYK
+123 
-132 RSTLERMKAELVRSY
+132 
-147 SSQGRYGAGVEIYET
+147 
-162 SEPRNRVSISIEIDE
+162 
-177 GESAKIDGIT
+177 
-187 ILGNNVFSDE
+187 
-197 DLFDVM
+197 M

-257 SNIYITYIVSEGPQY
+257 SSIYITYIISEGPKY

-277 RIVGDMPLNEGLI
+277 KIVGDMPINDELI

-310 EDIFTSLLGNEGY
+310 EEIFTSLLGNEGY

-472 VYNLSFYDPYFTI
+472 VYNLSFYDPYYTI

-535 YDKTEIDQGSLPVR
+535 YDRTEIDQGTLPVR

-560 SFQTISAQAVWSR
+560 SFQTVSAQAVWSR

-606 NIRQKFYQPLNI
+606 NIRQKFYQPLNV

-635 GDTNAVPFFQHF
+635 GDTNNVPFFQHF

-673 GFDTIND
+673 GFDTVND
-680 ICPPLIDSNFDGIPD
+680 LCPPLIDSNFDGIPD

-714 VKIEGSMQ
+714 VK
-722 LIFKLPMVEDQR
+722 
-734 SMRTAFFFDFGNVF
+734 
-748 AMECR
+748 
-753 EYQVSCYKPSIDE
+753 
-766 LRYSVGVGL
+766 
-775 TWITGFGPMSFAIS
+775 
-789 KPYNEDRFE
+789 
-798 RTEEFQFT
+798 
-806 IGTVF
+806 

>member
-1 MGKLKNI
+1 MKNI
-8 LKHLFSFILLLNVS
+8 LQSFFTLFLLLNIT

-77 FDDIQIGRD
+77 FDDIQISRD
-86 GNALIITVA
+86 GNALIISVA

-112 TEILLESFDGI
+112 TEVLLESFDGI

-147 SSQGRYGAGVEIYET
+147 SSQGRYGAGVEI
-162 SEPRNRVSISIEIDE
+162 SESPQPRNRVSIAIEIDE

-187 ILGNNVFSDE
+187 ILGNSIFNDE
-197 DLFDVM
+197 DLLDVM
-203 ELSEGSWLSFLS
+203 ELSVGSWLSFLS
-215 NDDQYSREKLQGD
+215 NDNQYSREKLQGD
-228 LENLESYYLDRGYLQ
+228 LENLESYYLDRGYLE

-257 SNIYITYIVSEGPQY
+257 SSIYITYIISEGPQY
-272 TISDV
+272 TINDV
-277 RIVGDMPLNEGLI
+277 RIVGDMPVNEDFI
-290 DPIIETQKD
+290 NPIIDSQKD

-310 EDIFTSLLGNEGY
+310 EEIFTSLLGNEGY
-323 AFASVKGQ
+323 AFATVKGQ
-331 PDIDEEMLEVDL
+331 PNIDQEMLEVDL
-343 SFVIDPGKRTY
+343 NFVIDPGKRTY

-433 GNLGYSDFGLMIGFN
+433 GNLGYSDFGLMVGFN

-472 VYNLSFYDPYFTI
+472 VYNLSYYDPYFTI
-485 DGASRGYSLYYR
+485 DGVSRGYSLYYR

-525 DTQRVGLNLT
+525 DTQRIGLNLT
-535 YDKTEIDQGSLPVR
+535 YDNTEIDQGTIPVR
-549 DILDFLLEEGN
+549 DILDFLVEEGN
-560 SFQTISAQAVWSR
+560 TFQTFSAQAVWSR

-606 NIRQKFYQPLNI
+606 NIRQKFNQPLNF

-635 GDTNAVPFFQHF
+635 DDTEIVPFFQHF

-666 ATPSPCY
+666 ATPTPCY
-673 GFDTIND
+673 GFDSIND
-680 ICPPLIDSNFDGIPD
+680 LCPPLVDTNFDGVPD

-700 QSIIYQRD
+700 QSIVYQRD

-714 VKIEGSMQ
+714 VKIEGSAQ

-748 AMECR
+748 SMDCR
-753 EYQVSCYKPSIDE
+753 DYQVSCYKPSLEE
-766 LRYSVGVGL
+766 LRYSIGLGL

-789 KPYNEDRFE
+789 KPYNEDRYE

>member
-1 MGKLKNI
+1 MKI
-8 LKHLFSFILLLNVS
+8 LKRLISFVLLLNIT
-22 TVLAFEAF
+22 TVLAFEEF

-72 FSTEQ
+72 FATEQ

-162 SEPRNRVSISIEIDE
+162 PQPRNRVSISIEIDE

-187 ILGNNVFSDE
+187 ILGNNIFSDE
-197 DLFDVM
+197 DLLDVM

-257 SNIYITYIVSEGPQY
+257 SSIYITYIISEGPQY

-277 RIVGDMPLNEGLI
+277 KIVGDMPINEELI

-310 EDIFTSLLGNEGY
+310 EEIFTSLLGNEGY

-472 VYNLSFYDPYFTI
+472 VYNLSFYDPYYTI

-535 YDKTEIDQGSLPVR
+535 YDKTEIDQGTLPVR

-560 SFQTISAQAVWSR
+560 SFQTVSAQAVWSR

-606 NIRQKFYQPLNI
+606 NIRQKFYQPLNV

-635 GDTNAVPFFQHF
+635 GDTNNVPFFQHF

-673 GFDTIND
+673 GFDTVND
-680 ICPPLIDSNFDGIPD
+680 LCPPLIDSNFDGIPD

-766 LRYSVGVGL
+766 LRYSIGVGL

-789 KPYNEDRFE
+789 KPYNEDEFE

>member
-1 MGKLKNI
+1 MKI
-8 LKHLFSFILLLNVS
+8 LKRLISFVLLLNIT
-22 TVLAFEAF
+22 TVLAFEEF

-72 FSTEQ
+72 FATEQ

-162 SEPRNRVSISIEIDE
+162 PQPRNRVSISIEIDE

-187 ILGNNVFSDE
+187 ILGNNIFSDE
-197 DLFDVM
+197 DLLDVM

-257 SNIYITYIVSEGPQY
+257 SSIYITYIISEGPKY

-277 RIVGDMPLNEGLI
+277 KIVGDMPINDELI

-310 EDIFTSLLGNEGY
+310 EEIFTSLLGNEGY

-472 VYNLSFYDPYFTI
+472 VYNLSFYDPYYTI

-535 YDKTEIDQGSLPVR
+535 YDKTEIDQGTLPVR

-560 SFQTISAQAVWSR
+560 SFQTVSAQAVWSR

-635 GDTNAVPFFQHF
+635 GDTNNVPFFQHF

-673 GFDTIND
+673 GFDTVND
-680 ICPPLIDSNFDGIPD
+680 LCPPLIDSNFDGIPD

-766 LRYSVGVGL
+766 LRYSIGVGL

>member
-1 MGKLKNI
+1 MKI
-8 LKHLFSFILLLNVS
+8 LKRLISFVLLLNIT
-22 TVLAFEAF
+22 TVLAFEEF

-72 FSTEQ
+72 FATEQ

-162 SEPRNRVSISIEIDE
+162 PQPRNRVSISIEIDE

-187 ILGNNVFSDE
+187 ILGNNIFSDE
-197 DLFDVM
+197 DLLDVM

-257 SNIYITYIVSEGPQY
+257 SSIYITYIISEGPKY

-277 RIVGDMPLNEGLI
+277 KIVGDMPINEELI

-310 EDIFTSLLGNEGY
+310 EEIFTSLLGNEGY

-405 VETVPV
+405 VETIPV

-472 VYNLSFYDPYFTI
+472 VYNLSFYDPYYTI

-535 YDKTEIDQGSLPVR
+535 YDKTEIDQGTLPVR

-560 SFQTISAQAVWSR
+560 SFQTVSAQAVWSR

-606 NIRQKFYQPLNI
+606 NIRQKFYQPLNV

-635 GDTNAVPFFQHF
+635 GDTNNVPFFQHF

-673 GFDTIND
+673 GFDTVND
-680 ICPPLIDSNFDGIPD
+680 LCPPLIDSNFDGIPD

-766 LRYSVGVGL
+766 LRYSIGVGL

>member
-1 MGKLKNI
+1 MKFFKRLI
-8 LKHLFSFILLLNVS
+8 SFLLLLNIT
-22 TVLAFEAF
+22 TVLAFEEF

-72 FSTEQ
+72 FATEQ

-147 SSQGRYGAGVEIYET
+147 SSQGRYGAGVVIYET
-162 SEPRNRVSISIEIDE
+162 PQPRNRVSISIEIDE

-187 ILGNNVFSDE
+187 ILGNNIFSDE
-197 DLFDVM
+197 DLLDVM

-257 SNIYITYIVSEGPQY
+257 SSIYITYIISEGPQY

-277 RIVGDMPLNEGLI
+277 KIVGDMPLNEELI

-310 EDIFTSLLGNEGY
+310 EEIFTSLLGNEGY

-535 YDKTEIDQGSLPVR
+535 YDKTEIDQGTLPVR

-560 SFQTISAQAVWSR
+560 SFQTVSAQAVWSR

-606 NIRQKFYQPLNI
+606 NIRQKFYQPLNV

-635 GDTNAVPFFQHF
+635 GDTNTVPFFQHF

-673 GFDTIND
+673 GFDTVND
-680 ICPPLIDSNFDGIPD
+680 LCPPLIDSNFDGIPD

-766 LRYSVGVGL
+766 LRYSIGVGL

-789 KPYNEDRFE
+789 KPYNEDRYE

>member
-1 MGKLKNI
+1 MKI
-8 LKHLFSFILLLNVS
+8 LKRLISFVLLLNIT
-22 TVLAFEAF
+22 TVLAFEEF

-72 FSTEQ
+72 FATEQ

-162 SEPRNRVSISIEIDE
+162 PQPRNRVSISIEIDE

-187 ILGNNVFSDE
+187 ILGNNIFSDE
-197 DLFDVM
+197 DLLDVM

-257 SNIYITYIVSEGPQY
+257 SSIYITYIISEGPKY

-277 RIVGDMPLNEGLI
+277 KIVGDMPINEELI

-310 EDIFTSLLGNEGY
+310 EEIFTSLLGNEGY

-472 VYNLSFYDPYFTI
+472 VYNLSFYDPYYTI
-485 DGASRGYSLYYR
+485 DGASRGYSFYYR

-535 YDKTEIDQGSLPVR
+535 YDKTEIDQGTLPVR

-560 SFQTISAQAVWSR
+560 SFQTVSAQAVWSR

-606 NIRQKFYQPLNI
+606 NIRQKFYQPLNV

-635 GDTNAVPFFQHF
+635 GDTDNVPFFQHF

-673 GFDTIND
+673 GFDTVND
-680 ICPPLIDSNFDGIPD
+680 LCPPLIDSNFDGIPD

-766 LRYSVGVGL
+766 LRYSIGVGL

>member
-1 MGKLKNI
+1 MKFFKRLI
-8 LKHLFSFILLLNVS
+8 SFLLLLNIT
-22 TVLAFEAF
+22 TVLAFEEF

-72 FSTEQ
+72 FATEQ

-162 SEPRNRVSISIEIDE
+162 PQPRNRVSISIEIDE

-187 ILGNNVFSDE
+187 ILGNNIFSDE
-197 DLFDVM
+197 DLLDVM

-257 SNIYITYIVSEGPQY
+257 SSIYITYIISEGPQY

-277 RIVGDMPLNEGLI
+277 KIVGDMPLNEELI
-290 DPIIETQKD
+290 DPIIKTQKD

-310 EDIFTSLLGNEGY
+310 EEIFTSLLGNEGY

-331 PDIDEEMLEVDL
+331 PDINEEMLEVDL

-535 YDKTEIDQGSLPVR
+535 YDKTEIDQGTLPVR

-560 SFQTISAQAVWSR
+560 SFQTVSAQAVWSR

-606 NIRQKFYQPLNI
+606 NIRQKFYQPLNV

-635 GDTNAVPFFQHF
+635 GDTNTVPFFQHF

-673 GFDTIND
+673 GFDTVND
-680 ICPPLIDSNFDGIPD
+680 LCPPLIDSNFDGIPD

-753 EYQVSCYKPSIDE
+753 DYQVSCYKPSIDE
-766 LRYSVGVGL
+766 LRYSIGVGL

-789 KPYNEDRFE
+789 KPYNEDRYE

>member
-1 MGKLKNI
+1 MKI
-8 LKHLFSFILLLNVS
+8 LKRLISFVLLLNIT
-22 TVLAFEAF
+22 TVLAFEEF

-72 FSTEQ
+72 FATEQ

-162 SEPRNRVSISIEIDE
+162 PQPRNRVSISIEIDE

-187 ILGNNVFSDE
+187 ILGNNIFSDE
-197 DLFDVM
+197 DLLDVM

-257 SNIYITYIVSEGPQY
+257 SSIYITYIISEGPKY

-277 RIVGDMPLNEGLI
+277 KIVGDMPINEELI

-310 EDIFTSLLGNEGY
+310 EEIFTSLLGNEGY

-472 VYNLSFYDPYFTI
+472 VYNLSFYDPYYTI

-535 YDKTEIDQGSLPVR
+535 YDRTEIDQGTLPVR

-560 SFQTISAQAVWSR
+560 SFQTVSAQAVWSR

-635 GDTNAVPFFQHF
+635 GDTNNVPFFQHF

-673 GFDTIND
+673 GFDTVND
-680 ICPPLIDSNFDGIPD
+680 LCPPLIDSNFDGIPD

-766 LRYSVGVGL
+766 LRYSIGVGL

-789 KPYNEDRFE
+789 KPYNEDEFE

>member
-1 MGKLKNI
+1 MKI
-8 LKHLFSFILLLNVS
+8 LKRLISFVLLLNIT
-22 TVLAFEAF
+22 TVLAFEEF

-72 FSTEQ
+72 FATEQ

-162 SEPRNRVSISIEIDE
+162 PQPRNRVSISIEIDE
-177 GESAKIDGIT
+177 GASAKIDGIT
-187 ILGNNVFSDE
+187 ILGNNIFSDE
-197 DLFDVM
+197 DLLDVM

-257 SNIYITYIVSEGPQY
+257 SSIYITYIISEGPQY

-277 RIVGDMPLNEGLI
+277 KIVGDMPLNEELI

-310 EDIFTSLLGNEGY
+310 EEIFTSLLGNEGY

-535 YDKTEIDQGSLPVR
+535 YDKTEIDQGTLPVR

-560 SFQTISAQAVWSR
+560 SFQTVSAQAVWSR

-606 NIRQKFYQPLNI
+606 NIRQKFYQPLNV

-635 GDTNAVPFFQHF
+635 GDTNTVPFFQHF

-673 GFDTIND
+673 GFDTVND
-680 ICPPLIDSNFDGIPD
+680 LCPPLIDSNFDGIPD

-766 LRYSVGVGL
+766 LRYSIGVGL

-789 KPYNEDRFE
+789 KPYNEDRYE

>member
-1 MGKLKNI
+1 MIKI
-8 LKHLFSFILLLNVS
+8 LKRLISFILLVNIT
-22 TVLAFEAF
+22 TVLAFEEF

-72 FSTEQ
+72 FATEQ

-162 SEPRNRVSISIEIDE
+162 PQPRNRVSISIEIDE

-187 ILGNNVFSDE
+187 ILGNNIFSDE
-197 DLFDVM
+197 DLLDVM

-257 SNIYITYIVSEGPQY
+257 SSIYITYIISEGPQY

-277 RIVGDMPLNEGLI
+277 KIVGDMPLNEELI

-310 EDIFTSLLGNEGY
+310 EEIFTSLLGNEGY

-535 YDKTEIDQGSLPVR
+535 YDKTEIDQGTLPVR

-560 SFQTISAQAVWSR
+560 SFQTVSAQAVWSR

-606 NIRQKFYQPLNI
+606 NIRQKFYQPLNV

-635 GDTNAVPFFQHF
+635 GDTNTVPFFQHF

-673 GFDTIND
+673 GFDTVND
-680 ICPPLIDSNFDGIPD
+680 LCPPLIDSNFDGIPD

-766 LRYSVGVGL
+766 LRYSIGVGL

-789 KPYNEDRFE
+789 KPYNEDRYE

>member
-1 MGKLKNI
+1 MKFFKRLI
-8 LKHLFSFILLLNVS
+8 SFLLLLNIT
-22 TVLAFEAF
+22 TVLAFEEF

-72 FSTEQ
+72 FATEQ

-162 SEPRNRVSISIEIDE
+162 PQPRNRVSISIEIDE

-187 ILGNNVFSDE
+187 ILGNNIFSDE
-197 DLFDVM
+197 DLLDVM

-257 SNIYITYIVSEGPQY
+257 SSIYITYIISEGPQY

-277 RIVGDMPLNEGLI
+277 KIVGDMPLNEELI

-310 EDIFTSLLGNEGY
+310 EEIFTSLLGNEGY

-485 DGASRGYSLYYR
+485 DGASRGDSLYYR

-535 YDKTEIDQGSLPVR
+535 YDKTEIDQGTLPVR

-560 SFQTISAQAVWSR
+560 SFQTVSAQAVWSR
-573 ITLNRGMFPTDGAST
+573 ITLNRGLFPTDGAST

-606 NIRQKFYQPLNI
+606 NIRQKFYQPLNV

-635 GDTNAVPFFQHF
+635 GDTNTVPFFQHF

-673 GFDTIND
+673 GFDTVND
-680 ICPPLIDSNFDGIPD
+680 LCPPLIDSNFDGIPD

-766 LRYSVGVGL
+766 LRYSIGVGL

-789 KPYNEDRFE
+789 KPYNEDRYE